1 MGSLEAC
8 VSTSMLMKFF
18 SLLAD
23 LQFNCFVARETQET
37 PLYDFNILKLDEI
50 AGLVFVN
57 ILCILE
63 KSCRCR
69 MQDSMHFHW
78 VSMVNYLIEIYMLT
92 VFFFK
97 FFKFYLFLAVL
108 AFGCYSWAFSSCGLR
123 GLLFSCTSFSLQW
136 LFLWCLGSVVV
147 AHRFSCPL
155 ARGIFPDQGWS
166 PFLLHWQ
173 VNS

>member
-37 PLYDFNILKLDEI
+37 PLYDLNILKLDEI

-92 VFFFK
+92 VFFLNF
-97 FFKFYLFLAVL
+97 
-108 AFGCYSWAFSSCGLR
+108 
-123 GLLFSCTSFSLQW
+123 
-136 LFLWCLGSVVV
+136 
-147 AHRFSCPL
+147 
-155 ARGIFPDQGWS
+155 
-166 PFLLHWQ
+166 
-173 VNS
+173 